1 MKKFTAIR
9 KPRPPKQTDI
19 LTAIRLGL
27 ESMERSE
34 AIPAREAIES
44 IRLKYKSGRK

>member
-27 ESMERSE
+27 ESMERGES
-34 AIPAREAIES
+34 IPAREALDS
-44 IRLKYKSGRK
+44 IRRKYKSKRK